1 MQKVV
6 QDPLELSSDG
16 CVCTKKRGPCPC
28 KPKSYIKST
37 AVQTESIAK
46 NKTCKCDSTGNQAR
60 LTDNSSVLK
69 EVPTKSPIKL
79 KSVDTASSKPTSE
92 VKVKY
97 YDFSNRYK
105 VDSDVFSL
113 IV

>member
-1 MQKVV
+1 MQKVR
-6 QDPLELSSDG
+6 DPLELSSDG
-16 CVCTKKRGPCPC
+16 CVCTKKRASCPC

-46 NKTCKCDSTGNQAR
+46 NKTCKCDLSGNQAR
-60 LTDNSSVLK
+60 LTGDSSAA
-69 EVPTKSPIKL
+69 VPTKSPIKL

-92 VKVKY
+92 AKVKH
-97 YDFSNRYK
+97 YDFSNRYNIE
-105 VDSDVFSL
+105 SYRFSL